1 MDIDTLITR
10 INELARKKKSSGLTA
25 EETIER
31 DELRAVYLNNI
42 RSNFRQQLD
51 TIEFVE
57 DTEPS
62 DNTKNSQK

>member
-10 INELARKKKSSGLTA
+10 INELARKKKSSGLTV

-31 DELRAVYLNNI
+31 DELRAIYLNNI

-57 DTEPS
+57 ETEPS
-62 DNTKNSQK
+62 DNNKNSQK

>member
-1 MDIDTLITR
+1 MDIDTLIAR

-57 DTEPS
+57 DTESS
-62 DNTKNSQK
+62 DNTNNSHH